1 MKILDS
7 RHPAQVA
14 QIDTEDDNVPNE
26 RLNHEDIGK
35 KKHNHGN
42 GEDGEI
48 GDNVSEPAAEG
59 VRAGED
65 VLKKNKRGENDLD
78 DDGDVGF
85 EEFKNKFY
93 NAVTDGNKDDD
104 TDDQTESRNGEKD
117 IKNNR
122 EGAW

>member
-35 KKHNHGN
+35 KKHDHGN
-42 GEDGEI
+42 GKDRKI
-48 GDNVSEPAAEG
+48 GDDISEPAAKG
-59 VRAGED
+59 VRTRKD
-65 VLKKNKRGENDLD
+65 VLKKDERGENNLNNDS
-78 DDGDVGF
+78 DVGF

-93 NAVTDGNKDDD
+93 NAVTDGNKNDDA
-104 TDDQTESRNGEKD
+104 DDQAESRNGEKD